1 VIPRRLDPRRCDAAG
16 RTDVGAV
23 RQTNQDAFGEC
34 AQGELR
40 AFVVADGMG
49 GHAGGETASQMA
61 VETVQAVFA
70 EAHGGVGDRLRTALE
85 TANERV
91 YEEQLRNPRVAGMG
105 TTGVAIGFSPEG
117 AFVANV
123 GDSRAYR
130 MRSGSLEQ
138 LTRDHSVVAELERR
152 GYITAEQAAVH
163 PRRNEVLRS
172 LGTEARVEVDVDPV
186 EVAPEDVFLLCS
198 DGLSGVVSDAEIAA
212 LLVRQP
218 ADDAARALVEAALLA
233 GGPDNVTVQIVRA
246 PAHAFAPA
254 PAPALRARAV
264 AIGVGA
270 ALLAL
275 IGWVLLR

>member
-1 VIPRRLDPRRCDAAG
+1 VIARRLDPHRFDAAG
-16 RTDVGAV
+16 LTDVGAV
-23 RQTNQDAFGEC
+23 RQTNQDALGEC
-34 AQGELR
+34 ADGALR
-40 AFVVADGMG
+40 VFVVADGMG
-49 GHAGGETASQMA
+49 GHAGGESASRMA
-61 VETVQAVFA
+61 VEAVQAVFGSA
-70 EAHGGVGDRLRTALE
+70 PGGLGERLRVALE
-85 TANERV
+85 TANQRV
-91 YEEQLRNPRVAGMG
+91 YEEQLRNPRLAGMG
-105 TTGVAIGFSPEG
+105 TTGVALGFGPDG

-130 MRSGSLEQ
+130 MRSGSLVQ

-172 LGTEARVEVDVDPV
+172 LGTEESVDVDVDPV

-198 DGLSGVVSDAEIAA
+198 DGLSGVVPDAEIAA

-218 ADDAARALVEAALLA
+218 AEDAARALVEAALAA

-254 PAPALRARAV
+254 PPPRARAV
-264 AIGVGA
+264 AIAVGA
-270 ALLAL
+270 VVLAL
-275 IGWVLLR
+275 AIGWVLLR

>member
-1 VIPRRLDPRRCDAAG
+1 VIPRRLDPRRFDAAG
-16 RTDVGAV
+16 LTDVGAV
-23 RQTNQDAFGEC
+23 RQTNQDALGEC
-34 AQGELR
+34 ADGPLR

-49 GHAGGETASQMA
+49 GHAGGETAARMA
-61 VETVQAVFA
+61 VETVQAVFGSA
-70 EAHGGVGDRLRTALE
+70 PGGIDARLRAALE
-85 TANERV
+85 AANAAV

-105 TTGVAIGFSPEG
+105 TTGVALGFGPDG

-130 MRSGSLEQ
+130 MRSGSLVQ

-172 LGTEARVEVDVDPV
+172 LGTEESVDVDVDPV

-198 DGLSGVVSDAEIAA
+198 DGLSGVVPDAEIAA

-218 ADDAARALVEAALLA
+218 AGDAARALVEAALAA

-254 PAPALRARAV
+254 PRARARVV
-264 AIGVGA
+264 AIAAGA
-270 ALLAL
+270 LLLAL
-275 IGWVLLR
+275 AIGWVLLR

>member
-1 VIPRRLDPRRCDAAG
+1 VIPRRLDPSRFDAAG

-23 RQTNQDAFGEC
+23 RQTNQDALGEC
-34 AQGELR
+34 AAGGLR

-49 GHAGGETASQMA
+49 GHAGGETASRIT
-61 VETVQAVFA
+61 VETLQAVFA
-70 EAHGGVGDRLRTALE
+70 EAGGGVGERLRAALE
-85 TANERV
+85 TANRRIH
-91 YEEQLRNPRVAGMG
+91 EEQLRDPRLSGMG
-105 TTGVAIGFSPEG
+105 TTGVALGFGPDG

-130 MRSGSLEQ
+130 MRGGSLQQ

-152 GYITAEQAAVH
+152 GYITAAQAAVH

-172 LGTEARVEVDVDPV
+172 LGTEESVEVDIDPV

-198 DGLSGVVSDAEIAA
+198 DGLSGVVPDAEIAA

-218 ADDAARALVEAALLA
+218 AEDAARALVEAALAA

-246 PAHAFAPA
+246 PAHAFEPP

-264 AIGVGA
+264 AIAVGA